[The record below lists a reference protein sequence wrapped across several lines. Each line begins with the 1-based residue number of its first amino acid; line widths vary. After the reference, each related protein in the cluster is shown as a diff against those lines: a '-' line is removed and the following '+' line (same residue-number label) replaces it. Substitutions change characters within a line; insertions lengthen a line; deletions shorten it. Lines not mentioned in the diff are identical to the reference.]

1 MTIREHYSH
10 AKADKHKAKK
20 RKEAG
25 ERKEARAG
33 RSDEGQLQRLNIAG
47 HTATKEKKR
56 LRARI
61 KAQTKG

>member
-1 MTIREHYSH
+1 MAVREHYSH

-20 RKEAG
+20 RKMAE

-33 RSDEGQLQRLNIAG
+33 RTDQGQLQRLEIAG
-47 HTATKEKKR
+47 HSATKERKR